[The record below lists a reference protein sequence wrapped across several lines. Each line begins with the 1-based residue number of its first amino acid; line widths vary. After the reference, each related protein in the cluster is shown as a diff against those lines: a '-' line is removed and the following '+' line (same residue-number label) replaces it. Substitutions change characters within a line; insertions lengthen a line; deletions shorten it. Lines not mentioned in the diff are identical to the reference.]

1 MSINLRNFDLNL
13 LVCFDA
19 LMSER
24 NVSKAAEKVFLSQSG
39 MSHAL
44 SRLRTLL
51 DDPILMRTEQG
62 MMPTP
67 RALEME
73 VPVREML
80 NRINRTLYTQKT
92 FDPLTSDRKFVL
104 YCTEYFEC
112 LVMPKLMARLE
123 EVAPHCSIVAE
134 ILTHELPESK
144 LTSGEVDFVIG
155 VEGLMD
161 IPKNLKSR
169 SWIQDSLVC
178 VVRKENK
185 KIGQFVSLEQLTET
199 PHILISILGSP
210 FRFGILDNWL
220 EKHNVLRKYSVS
232 TAAFLPAALI
242 LAETDYIMTLTRRMA
257 TKLSEIMPLRLV
269 ELPNNPPDFQL
280 NLIWHPLY
288 EKDSAHIW
296 FKEQLLSLENSL
308 NR

>member
-44 SRLRTLL
+44 NRLRALL

-73 VPVREML
+73 MPVREML
-80 NRINRTLYTQKT
+80 NRINRTLYTQKP
-92 FDPLTSDRKFVL
+92 FDPITTDRRFVL

-112 LVMPKLMARLE
+112 VVLPKLMAHLE
-123 EVAPHCSIVAE
+123 KVAPHCSIVAE
-134 ILTHELPESK
+134 ILTYELPESK
-144 LTSGEVDFVIG
+144 LTSGDVDFIIG

-161 IPKNLKSR
+161 IPKESDE
-169 SWIQDSLVC
+169 S
-178 VVRKENK
+178 E
-185 KIGQFVSLEQLTET
+185 
-199 PHILISILGSP
+199 
-210 FRFGILDNWL
+210 LD
-220 EKHNVLRKYSVS
+220 
-232 TAAFLPAALI
+232 A
-242 LAETDYIMTLTRRMA
+242 
-257 TKLSEIMPLRLV
+257 RLV
-269 ELPNNPPDFQL
+269 GMPCSGKKLKNWKSHFPE
-280 NLIWHPLY
+280 
-288 EKDSAHIW
+288 AV
-296 FKEQLLSLENSL
+296 
-308 NR
+308 R

>member
-24 NVSKAAEKVFLSQSG
+24 NVSKAAEKMFLSQSG

-73 VPVREML
+73 TPVRETL
-80 NRINRTLYTQKT
+80 NRINRTLYTQKP
-92 FDPLTSDRKFVL
+92 FAPLTSDRKFVL

-112 LVMPKLMARLE
+112 LVLPKLMAHLE
-123 EVAPHCSIVAE
+123 KVAPHCSIVAE
-134 ILTHELPESK
+134 ILTYELPESK
-144 LTSGEVDFVIG
+144 LTRGDVDFVIG

-161 IPKNLKSR
+161 IPKNLISQNFIK
-169 SWIQDSLVC
+169 DSLVGL
-178 VVRKENK
+178 VREKNS
-185 KIGQFVSLEQLTET
+185 KIGQTISLKEFAET
-199 PHILISILGSP
+199 PHILLSILGSP
-210 FRFGILDNWL
+210 FKFTFL
-220 EKHNVLRKYSVS
+220 EKWLKKQKIQRKYSVT

-242 LAETDYIMTLTRRMA
+242 LAETDNIMTLPRRMA
-257 TKLSEIMPLRLV
+257 KKLAEIMALRLV
-269 ELPNNPPDFQL
+269 ELPSNPPNFQL
-280 NLIWHPLY
+280 NMIWHPLY
-288 EKDSAHIW
+288 EKDPAHIW
-296 FKEQLLSLENSL
+296 FKWQLLSLEKSL
-308 NR
+308 NT

>member
-1 MSINLRNFDLNL
+1 MSLNLRNFDLNL

-73 VPVREML
+73 LPVREML
-80 NRINRTLYTQKT
+80 NRINRILYTQKP
-92 FDPLTSDRKFVL
+92 FDPLTSDRTFVL

-112 LVMPKLMARLE
+112 LMMPKLMAHLE
-123 EVAPHCSIVAE
+123 KIAPHCSIVAE
-134 ILTHELPESK
+134 ILTYDLPDSK

-155 VEGLMD
+155 VESLME
-161 IPKNLKSR
+161 IPKNLMSR
-169 SWIQDSLVC
+169 NWIQDSLVC
-178 VVRKENK
+178 LVRKKNT
-185 KIGQFVSLEQLTET
+185 KIGQSISLKQFAET
-199 PHILISILGSP
+199 PHIFLSILGTP
-210 FRFGILDNWL
+210 FKFTFLDKWL
-220 EKHNVLRKYSVS
+220 KNQNVQRKYAVT

-242 LAETDYIMTLTRRMA
+242 LSETDYIMTLPRRMA
-257 TKLSEIMPLRLV
+257 TKLAETMALRLV
-269 ELPNNPPDFQL
+269 ELPNDPPNFQL

-288 EKDSAHIW
+288 EKDPAHIW
-296 FKEQLLSLENSL
+296 FKEQLLSVENL
-308 NR
+308 LTR

>member
-51 DDPILMRTEQG
+51 GDPILMRTEQG

-80 NRINRTLYTQKT
+80 NRINRTIYTQKT

-112 LVMPKLMARLE
+112 LVMPKLMAHLE
-123 EVAPHCSIVAE
+123 KVAPHCTVAAE

-169 SWIQDSLVC
+169 SWIKDSLVC
-178 VVRKENK
+178 VVREENK
-185 KIGQFVSLEQLTET
+185 NIGPSVSLEQLTET

-210 FRFGILDNWL
+210 FRFGLLDNWL
-220 EKHNVLRKYSVS
+220 EKQGVQRKYSVS

-242 LAETDYIMTLTRRMA
+242 LVETDYIMTLTRRMA
-257 TKLSEIMPLRLV
+257 TKLTEIMPLRLV
-269 ELPNNPPDFQL
+269 KLPNNPPDFRL

-288 EKDSAHIW
+288 EKDPAHIW
-296 FKEQLLSLENSL
+296 FKWQLLSL
-308 NR
+308 